1 MGVVVGRQEQQN
13 RLGEHRQGCREEFIL
28 GHSEV
33 EGQARQCQMRT
44 GCGSGGHQ
52 RGQEGPEAA
61 AIDENNNNGM
71 NLSLSDF
78 CVPDAELS
86 KHFYII

>member
-1 MGVVVGRQEQQN
+1 MGLVVGRQKQQN
-13 RLGEHRQGCREEFIL
+13 RLGEHRQGCREELIL

-33 EGQARQCQMRT
+33 EGQAHQCRRRT

-52 RGQEGPEAA
+52 RGQEGPA

-78 CVPDAELS
+78 CVPGAELS